1 MYKNSWDCFKKVIR
15 YEGVLGL
22 YRGFG
27 FQLVGVCLEKAIKF
41 TVYIVQYGMMVQR
54 KKMVVA
60 NIFVVVE
67 VIFIFLSFFVFF
79 VIKVLIKKNIF
90 FKSLYVGFY

>member
-27 FQLVGVCLEKAIKF
+27 FQLVGVCLEKVIKF
-41 TVYIVQYGMMVQR
+41 TVYIV
-54 KKMVVA
+54 
-60 NIFVVVE
+60 
-67 VIFIFLSFFVFF
+67 
-79 VIKVLIKKNIF
+79 
-90 FKSLYVGFY
+90 